1 VEAWTGDIW
10 AEDKDGTERE
20 EGMSGLK
27 KFRYVDIDWDLSPE
41 DAVTLYLEWGNNDWR
56 APFPPVRSKED
67 YATYFVVDAWS
78 APPKVRLLRRNSEKL
93 EELAEVALPQTLA
106 AEFSAEHGAL
116 RGVFAPTPSIK
127 AWLKAELE

>member
-1 VEAWTGDIW
+1 MSRL
-10 AEDKDGTERE
+10 KD
-20 EGMSGLK
+20 
-27 KFRYVDIDWDLSPE
+27 FRHLDIDWDLGPE

-67 YATYFVVDAWS
+67 YATYFVVDTWHAS
-78 APPKVRLLRRNSEKL
+78 PKVRLLRRNSEKL
-93 EELAEVALPQTLA
+93 EELVEVDLPARLA
-106 AEFSAEHGAL
+106 ADFAAEYGTL